1 MLWYILSQNHYFH
14 VCCLKTLHEYT
25 TLNDSVSR
33 CRRHHRQETFFIAFW
48 WNYVNIR
55 IFRSE
60 STTQWHESTVLY
72 LHLFSLNIT
81 WNLAC
86 SHLTRGMYKYTET
99 RAHTPAAI
107 VCKTTAKKKVYF
119 KTMYLVCALFFPGCF
134 VSSSSLWYSHARMF
148 VCAKY
153 TRRRKTIEN
162 NKEQPLKQHAEPVSA
177 YANCDLKKLF
187 SFC

>member
-1 MLWYILSQNHYFH
+1 MPNAKFYDVLRNSYALVYILSQNHYFH
-14 VCCLKTLHEYT
+14 VCCLETLHEYT

-86 SHLTRGMYKYTET
+86 SHLTRGMYIHRNART
-99 RAHTPAAI
+99 HTGCNCLQNNSQKESLLQDN
-107 VCKTTAKKKVYF
+107 V
-119 KTMYLVCALFFPGCF
+119 LSVCAFFPWLLCF
-134 VSSSSLWYSHARMF
+134 FLISL
-148 VCAKY
+148 V
-153 TRRRKTIEN
+153 
-162 NKEQPLKQHAEPVSA
+162 
-177 YANCDLKKLF
+177 
-187 SFC
+187 